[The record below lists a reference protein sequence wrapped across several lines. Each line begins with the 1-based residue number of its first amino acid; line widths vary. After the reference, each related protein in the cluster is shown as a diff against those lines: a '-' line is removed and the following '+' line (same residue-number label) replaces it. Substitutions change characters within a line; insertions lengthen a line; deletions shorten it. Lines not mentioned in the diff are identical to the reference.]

1 MARAF
6 IFLLIMGVL
15 FASLYFGAFKIG
27 TWPEKMFSGTVN
39 ACMVGWDKLN
49 NLWNDSDTGKS
60 LDDLVNR
67 LTDQGKTKIDEW
79 LAAKGLNQYGDKP
92 DTVYAGGTPAFNEQ
106 TGQNVDKYLLILQK
120 FPQLVQELD
129 LGKYLQQA
137 K

>member
-15 FASLYFGAFKIG
+15 FVSLYFGAFKIG
-27 TWPEKMFSGTVN
+27 SWPERMFSGAVN
-39 ACMVGWDKLN
+39 VCVVGWDKLN

-67 LTDQGKTKIDEW
+67 LTDQGKSKIDEW
-79 LAAKGLNQYGDKP
+79 LAVNG
-92 DTVYAGGTPAFNEQ
+92 F
-106 TGQNVDKYLLILQK
+106 DKYGEKIGQVTTDQATSQTNVNDHQRYLSILQK

-129 LGKYLQQA
+129 LSKYLQSG